1 MLWPIIVPLTPKS
14 LAFLAFG
21 SLSWQAVRDGSGH
34 DGHWEG
40 GFCHSW
46 GLWCNTLA
54 LCLQE
59 AFSPLPLPHAHMLM
73 SLSQIRSPWKAA
85 WEQYFARSCVF
96 MQVCPYSLYLKVSFA
111 VYEIHEKHFL
121 SLRILKI
128 SLFSGIERCYQSLM
142 PVWHSRLYIL
152 HSSDACGV
160 WFLEDTVRIQRIGK
174 VPWRRAWQPT
184 PVFLPEYSWSWLTEQ
199 PGRL

>member
-96 MQVCPYSLYLKVSFA
+96 MQVCPYSLYLEVSFA
-111 VYEIHEKHFL
+111 VYK
-121 SLRILKI
+121 ILDWQFFPPFQFFEYAI
-128 SLFSGIERCYQSLM
+128 SLPSGLHCFWEVGFTGVSLYVKNYFSSCFQ
-142 PVWHSRLYIL
+142 
-152 HSSDACGV
+152 D
-160 WFLEDTVRIQRIGK
+160 FLWVST
-174 VPWRRAWQPT
+174 
-184 PVFLPEYSWSWLTEQ
+184 FLLCFV
-199 PGRL
+199 